1 MRLWNLAKRS
11 AKRGATAI
19 EYALI
24 GTLIGVVCI
33 GSLTALGGSAV
44 EVFGVIGTAMGGG
57 GGAIDGGAGGG
68 VGAGASAGGGL
79 GMAGSAGGGS
89 GIGGSFF

>member
-1 MRLWNLAKRS
+1 MRLWNLSKRS

-33 GSLTALGGSAV
+33 GSMTALGGSVV
-44 EVFGVIGTAMGGG
+44 EVFGVIGTAMGGNG
-57 GGAIDGGAGGG
+57 GGDITGGGG
-68 VGAGASAGGGL
+68 VGAGASAGVGL
-79 GMAGSAGGGS
+79 GGGGSAGGVS
-89 GIGGSFF
+89 GVGGSFF